1 MYKYI
6 LILIVFIFLNQC
18 SLDTKTGFWTKTQIL
33 EEKKENLEE
42 VFKSNFILIIV
53 CLSIIA
59 MPDLTCILTLTAF
72 VLILLNATSGKD
84 K

>member
-1 MYKYI
+1 
-6 LILIVFIFLNQC
+6 
-18 SLDTKTGFWTKTQIL
+18 
-33 EEKKENLEE
+33 
-42 VFKSNFILIIV
+42 ILIIV

-59 MPDLTCILTLTAF
+59 MPDLTCLLTLTAF